1 MRAPGTRHHAPC
13 TMHHAPCTM
22 HHAPCTHL
30 GEHVVVSE
38 HGVDTELHQRR
49 AVGGGEEV
57 RVHVDHLGR
66 VHLLHDHPTAWSSCS
81 MLAATLRHAQP
92 YAHPHAHPHACPPA
106 SLTPTAP
113 PVRRPRAAASTRG
126 RGAPPAGV
134 MPRRSSEARRPASG
148 GAASTRAGGM
158 QCGSQCI
165 ARCASRTALC
175 LGRAL
180 RRALRGALH
189 GAWGMG

>member
-1 MRAPGTRHHAPC
+1 MRAPC

-22 HHAPCTHL
+22 HHAPCTRL

-38 HGVDTELHQRR
+38 QGVDTELHQRR

-66 VHLLHDHPTAWSSCS
+66 VHLLHDHPTAWPSH
-81 MLAATLRHAQP
+81 AARLQLLYGTPNLTPTLTPTLTPAL
-92 YAHPHAHPHACPPA
+92 PPTLTPT
-106 SLTPTAP
+106 LTPTAP
-113 PVRRPRAAASTRG
+113 PVRRPRAAASARG
-126 RGAPPAGV
+126 RGAPPAGA
-134 MPRRSSEARRPASG
+134 MPRRPSEARRPASG
-148 GAASTRAGGM
+148 GAASTRLAA
-158 QCGSQCI
+158 CS
-165 ARCASRTALC
+165 AAHDASRTALC